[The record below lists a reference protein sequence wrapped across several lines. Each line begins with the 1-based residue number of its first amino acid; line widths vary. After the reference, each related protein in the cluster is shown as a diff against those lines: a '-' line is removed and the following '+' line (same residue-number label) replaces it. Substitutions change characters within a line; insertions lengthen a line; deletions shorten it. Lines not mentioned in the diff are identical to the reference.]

1 MPKGRKGKREV
12 KKRMI
17 ELREKKGR
25 EGKRE
30 IKRWLKW

>member
-1 MPKGRKGKREV
+1 MQIGRKGKREV